1 MPLTREEWYR
11 IGAKESTGTPTLYY
25 VNRQA
30 RTVSLWLIPDSDGTL
45 AIQLQR
51 KLADVTN
58 RSATLDLEQY
68 WDEWVNMALC
78 AKLATSLSQYEKVGG
93 FQGEADKLLELNR
106 GRAKGKKANQIRL
119 QHRVRV

>member
-1 MPLTREEWYR
+1 
-11 IGAKESTGTPTLYY
+11 